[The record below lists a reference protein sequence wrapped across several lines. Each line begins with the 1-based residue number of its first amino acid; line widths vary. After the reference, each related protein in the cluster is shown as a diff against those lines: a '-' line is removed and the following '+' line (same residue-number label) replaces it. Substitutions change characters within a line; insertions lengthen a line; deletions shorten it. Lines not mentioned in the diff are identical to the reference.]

1 MTSSVAT
8 AGAAFFSGAGSDA
21 EAISASAQIAAVAS
35 LQGALPSADGS
46 PPLLRNFVDG
56 QWVVAAGGRVEVVD
70 PSTGLVSCY
79 VGDSN
84 AADVELAVQVRLSPS
99 LSLSLSGSASNIHT
113 NTYTNHKRYH
123 YTHSHTFLCRQHT
136 RRKSPGQP
144 PPSVIA
150 LTY

>member
-21 EAISASAQIAAVAS
+21 EAISASAQSAAVAS

-99 LSLSLSGSASNIHT
+99 LSLSGSVT
-113 NTYTNHKRYH
+113 NTYTYTYTNHKRYH
-123 YTHSHTFLCRQHT
+123 YTYSHNCLCRLHT
-136 RRKSPGQP
+136 KRRSPGQP
-144 PPSVIA
+144 PPSAIA
-150 LTY
+150 PTC